1 MPLQSRDEQVVAG
14 WFEADPYTDFEVIM
28 GATVLP
34 SREDINPNTF
44 LPSSRSV
51 AFLKSAWDAV
61 DGYPEWLDYGE
72 DIVFDKALRQRYGP
86 FVFSDRSIAYFRP
99 RGNLRSFFRQYYN
112 YANGDGKANLWPLR
126 HMIRYA
132 TYLVALPLII
142 RLIWREKWLG
152 WVLLV
157 FGVGTYTRHPA
168 KRLWED
174 TWGWRPPARAR
185 AFGHIPIIRLVGDT
199 AKMIGYPIGLIWRL
213 RNRQSI
219 PKQSDVCN

>member
-1 MPLQSRDEQVVAG
+1 
-14 WFEADPYTDFEVIM
+14 
-28 GATVLP
+28 
-34 SREDINPNTF
+34 
-44 LPSSRSV
+44 V
-51 AFLKSAWDAV
+51 AFLKSAWEAV

-99 RGNLRSFFRQYYN
+99 RGNLRSYFRQYYN
-112 YANGDGKANLWPLR
+112 YASGDGKANLWLLR

-142 RLIWREKWLG
+142 RLIWRGKWLG

-168 KRLWED
+168 KRLWEG

-185 AFGHIPIIRLVGDT
+185 AFGLIPIIRLVGDT

-213 RNRQSI
+213 RNRRSI
-219 PKQSDVCN
+219 PKQPDVCN